1 MQSEGDTWSGH
12 AELYLGPSVED
23 AWENVILPWFRS
35 VTLAGCSTE
44 RPTLVVLPYQSR
56 AQFYRHLLV
65 QKRIPLLGVE
75 FVTPPQLRELLLRST
90 DVKIPLREHL
100 RLLLSIAA
108 EQSMQKASVDETEQS
123 VVVAARA
130 VLREPDHLLRT
141 IDELNAAGW
150 TFEATGPQTFREVV
164 ARFDSLVAQ
173 CGFTSIQAADRTA
186 VERANR
192 GELMFENLLIA
203 GFDGAHWPLWTLLVA
218 AAKSAAAATVVL
230 TDPRDEARDLDECW
244 AGSWEQIF
252 GAARPIHPSTRPSP
266 PPARKS
272 AKRSAAAKP
281 QLELFSDDSRPPARL
296 HFLVGQEVTEQ
307 AHALAGLILKFL
319 GEAGCRRIGVL
330 FPAPGALSR
339 SVAALLHRLGLP
351 HFDSIGHLIAP
362 TLEDVAWL
370 AWLDL
375 QESNRLKPL
384 LHFLSTLDDKAGFLG
399 EVTVPQ
405 IEDVLGRAYSQLLID
420 DIGVLRAFCA
430 HHSELKDA
438 TAVAECMETITFLP
452 ALATLR
458 VFTDQARQIFDQL
471 GWNNRKGELER
482 LAREWIEQVQY
493 PVSRASFLRWLGE
506 ILGKPTRS
514 RDAIGDHPYSRIQLL
529 LLTEAEGQSWSH
541 LILAGLNEGAWPP
554 ANDESDF
561 VRDEEVDAL
570 NRRIKIL
577 NRTATVRGRQGE
589 GQWSVQEG
597 KTLCLGAAERRQLA
611 RRQMANLMESAE
623 TAIAMTAALFTESVP
638 RRIANPSEFFTRL
651 YFNLHGSA
659 LSQTTLEALQAQTK
673 RWLDK
678 IALPQESSREE
689 SSIRATRVAYD
700 SRRAETKAGEFEF
713 ALRIAPTEPIS
724 LSASEF
730 ERFFRA
736 PALIWMKSLLGVQS
750 DDLDMEQWS
759 LAMGNWVHQW
769 LRPIVHLTSPNHLGK
784 LAPDLT
790 SRVQRAAA
798 DFRKQISA
806 LLKETDRVVPDWWIS
821 TWSHASYMANL
832 FAAHVAHVEGWP
844 YATTEWSL
852 RALPSIPVGPDANLK
867 LRGRV
872 DLVLAK
878 TAARLNDFSG
888 ADLWV
893 IDYKTGK
900 RKSLRSSQWRS
911 EEDVRKGVLRQLL
924 RGDGIQVSLY
934 ALALRQLG
942 GGNIAMSLLAR
953 GLDLSKPQLQLSEI
967 TMHGQVWRELAQIQK
982 SGVFGMRGA
991 IRSEFSFSGAYPL
1004 ATLAIDPD
1012 LLEKKWTLTHPA
1024 FAVEAAEDE
1033 P

>member
-1 MQSEGDTWSGH
+1 MRSEGDTWSGH

-23 AWENVILPWFRS
+23 AWENVILPWFKS
-35 VTLAGCSTE
+35 VALAGCLTE
-44 RPTLVVLPYQSR
+44 RPTLVVVPYQSR
-56 AQFYRHLLV
+56 AQFFRHLLV
-65 QKRIPLLGVE
+65 QEKNSLLGVE
-75 FVTPPQLRELLLRST
+75 FVTPPQLREILLRST
-90 DVKIPLREHL
+90 GAKIPLREHL

-108 EQSMQKASVDETEQS
+108 EQSIQRATGEEAAQS
-123 VVVAARA
+123 IIAARA

-141 IDELNAAGW
+141 IDQLNAGGW
-150 TFEATGPQTFREVV
+150 AFETTGPQAFRGVV
-164 ARFDSLVAQ
+164 ARFDSLVTQ

-186 VERANR
+186 LERAHG
-192 GELMFENLLIA
+192 GELMFQNLLIA
-203 GFDGAHWPLWTLLVA
+203 GFDGAHWPLWPLLA
-218 AAKSAAAATVVL
+218 ATAKFAAAATVVL

-244 AGSWEQIF
+244 IGSWEQIF
-252 GAARPIHPSTRPSP
+252 GAARPINPSTRPSP
-266 PPARKS
+266 PPPRKS
-272 AKRSAAAKP
+272 TNRSSVEKP
-281 QLELFSDDSRPPARL
+281 QLELFSDESAPPAMI

-307 AHALAGLILKFL
+307 AQVVAGLILKFL
-319 GEAGCRRIGVL
+319 AEPGCRRIGVL

-339 SVAALLHRLGLP
+339 SVAALLHRLDLA

-375 QESNRLKPL
+375 QENNRLKPL
-384 LHFLSTLDDKAGFLG
+384 LHFLSALDHKAGFLG
-399 EVTVPQ
+399 DVTVPQ
-405 IEDVLGRAYSQLLID
+405 IEDVLGRTYSQLLID
-420 DIGVLRAFCA
+420 DIGVLREFCA

-438 TAVAECMETITFLP
+438 TAVAECMKTITFLP
-452 ALATLR
+452 ALATMR
-458 VFTDQARQIFDQL
+458 VFIDQARQIFDQL

-482 LAREWIEQVQY
+482 LAREWIEQIQY

-529 LLTEAEGQSWSH
+529 LLTEAEGQTWSH

-577 NRTATVRGRQGE
+577 NRKATVRGRHGE
-589 GQWSVQEG
+589 GQWSVPEG
-597 KTLCLGAAERRQLA
+597 KTLCLGAGERRQLA
-611 RRQMANLMESAE
+611 RRQVANLMESAG

-673 RWLDK
+673 RWLDE
-678 IALPQESSREE
+678 IALPEESSRDQA
-689 SSIRATRVAYD
+689 SILATRLAYD
-700 SRRAETKAGEFEF
+700 ARRAETKAGEFEF
-713 ALRIAPTEPIS
+713 ALRTAPAQPIS

-730 ERFFRA
+730 ERFFKA

-750 DDLDMEQWS
+750 DDQDMEQWS

-769 LRPIVHLTSPNHLGK
+769 LRPIVHPTSPHHLGK
-784 LAPDLT
+784 LATDLT

-798 DFRKQISA
+798 DFRKQISV

-821 TWSHASYMANL
+821 TWSNASYMANL
-832 FAAHVAHVEGWP
+832 FAAHVAQVEGWP

-852 RALPSIPVGPDANLK
+852 RALPSIPVGPDAALK

-878 TAARLNDFSG
+878 TAAKLNDFSG

-893 IDYKTGK
+893 VDYKTGQ
-900 RKSLRSSQWRS
+900 RKSLRSSRWRS
-911 EEDVRKGVLRQLL
+911 EEDLRKGVLRQLL
-924 RGDGIQVSLY
+924 RGVGIQVALY

-953 GLDLSKPQLQLSEI
+953 GLDLSTPQLQLSEVAV
-967 TMHGQVWRELAQIQK
+967 HEQVWRELAHIQK

-1024 FAVEAAEDE
+1024 FAAEAEEDE